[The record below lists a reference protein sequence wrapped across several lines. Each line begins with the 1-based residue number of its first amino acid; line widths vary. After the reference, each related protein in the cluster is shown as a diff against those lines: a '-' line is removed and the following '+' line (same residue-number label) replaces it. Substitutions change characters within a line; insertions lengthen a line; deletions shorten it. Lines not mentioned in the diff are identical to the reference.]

1 VKRGAAERSEG
12 VKLGRADNM
21 TISWTDVVRVAGP
34 GLFGAAAGALYGWAT
49 MMMEQPLRHGTTG
62 WTDSGRKIALP
73 ERVAAQGALGAALL
87 NMADEDAVDTARLR
101 SVIAMLEQL
110 LILQSRVDA
119 RADLVEAYG
128 DEGAAQRGMALVG
141 GVDEADVVT
150 AARRARDLIMDRLT
164 TGMTEKGVPLSAEGV
179 PLAPML
185 RYSFHV
191 ISEQIHDVVFNISV
205 AARKWRGM

>member
-1 VKRGAAERSEG
+1 
-12 VKLGRADNM
+12 M
-21 TISWTDVVRVAGP
+21 TFSWSDAVRVAGP

-49 MMMEQPLRHGTTG
+49 LMMERPLRHGTTG
-62 WTDSGRKIALP
+62 WTDAGSKVALP
-73 ERVAAQGALGAALL
+73 ERVASQGALGAALL

-110 LILQSRVDA
+110 LILQARVEA
-119 RADLVEAYG
+119 RAAMVDAYG
-128 DEGAAQRGMALVG
+128 DEGAAQLGRSLVG

-164 TGMTEKGVPLSAEGV
+164 AGMTEKNVPLSAEGV

-191 ISEQIHDVVFNISV
+191 ISEHIHDVVFNVSV